1 MSLRFHHLMSCR
13 RARCSGEQWPGARG
27 WPSSHPVFLPPFL
40 PSQPW
45 FCTNLLCVCRQS
57 FPSLSFV
64 FFIWGWGGRQ
74 KFPKDSS
81 SANVLGL
88 CEWVLD
94 GLFPF
99 LDKKDPT
106 LVPQG
111 CERISLTKTSKVLFL
126 SVKSMKRFCVGLVA
140 GKEIVRHFS
149 LGAPSS
155 IWGCT
160 LSRFYGSPMV

>member
-13 RARCSGEQWPGARG
+13 RARYSGEQWPGARG

-81 SANVLGL
+81 SANVLGV

-94 GLFPF
+94 SLFPF
-99 LDKKDPT
+99 PDKKDPT

-155 IWGCT
+155 IWGCA

>member
-81 SANVLGL
+81 SANVLGV

-94 GLFPF
+94 SLFPF
-99 LDKKDPT
+99 PDKKDPT

-155 IWGCT
+155 IWGCA